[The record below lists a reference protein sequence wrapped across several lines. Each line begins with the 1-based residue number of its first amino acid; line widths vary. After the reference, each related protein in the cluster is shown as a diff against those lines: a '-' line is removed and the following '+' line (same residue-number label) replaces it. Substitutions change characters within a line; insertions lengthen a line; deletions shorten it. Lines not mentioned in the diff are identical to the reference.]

1 MEELMTLDQ
10 LVTATNAAIGDMD
23 VADGRVAEAITER
36 NVRYYVTLGLVR
48 PPVRDGGRSLW
59 THDHVNDLIRIRRA
73 QSLGRSLKQIPSFRS
88 SAHDNTWRLANVAAE
103 FRSELV
109 ESVLPQRAGRG
120 WSVRISPSVVLAG
133 FTELEPTETEL
144 QAVRNALGRVLGA

>member
-1 MEELMTLDQ
+1 MTLEE
-10 LVTATNAAIGDMD
+10 LVTATNAAIGDVD
-23 VADGRVAEAITER
+23 VADGRVAEALTER

-59 THDHVNDLIRIRRA
+59 TREHVNDLIRIRRA
-73 QSLGRSLKQIPSFRS
+73 QSLGRSLKQIPTFRS

-103 FRSELV
+103 SRSELAA
-109 ESVLPQRAGRG
+109 SLFSRPAGNG
-120 WSVRISPSVVLAG
+120 WSVQVSPTVILSG